1 MTLLGMLAAVRWY
14 FFAIALLAYAA
25 KLYREARKLKEFKGP
40 FGTSVSKLWIVKAS
54 LSNRTHLELFDV
66 NERYGQS

>member
-1 MTLLGMLAAVRWY
+1 
-14 FFAIALLAYAA
+14 LAYAA

-40 FGTSVSKLWIVKAS
+40 FGTSVSKLWMVKAS
-54 LSNRTHLELFDV
+54 VSRRTHLELFDV